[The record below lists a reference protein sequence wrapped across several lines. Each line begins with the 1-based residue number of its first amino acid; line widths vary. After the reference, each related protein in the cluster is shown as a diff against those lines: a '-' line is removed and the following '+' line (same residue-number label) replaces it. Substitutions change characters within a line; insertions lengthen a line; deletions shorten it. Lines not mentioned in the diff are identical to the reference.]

1 MLTFYHKIICGFYS
15 KSLRRCIKEEMGE
28 QYFISKINFYDD
40 KYSESNMWPSNSP
53 KMDICCSPVVLNDLF
68 DKLWKTSTNITIA

>member
-1 MLTFYHKIICGFYS
+1 
-15 KSLRRCIKEEMGE
+15 MGE
-28 QYFISKINFYDD
+28 QYIISKINFYDD